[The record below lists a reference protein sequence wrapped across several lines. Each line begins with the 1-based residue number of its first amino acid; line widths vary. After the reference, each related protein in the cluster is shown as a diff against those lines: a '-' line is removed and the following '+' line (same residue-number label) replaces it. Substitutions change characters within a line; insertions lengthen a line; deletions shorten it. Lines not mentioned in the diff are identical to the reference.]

1 MKASVRLLVAA
12 VLCASF
18 ALIQPAQAD
27 DTTATSTITQIKVV
41 DVGSNNY
48 KLFHGAIWLEYD
60 KAEYNYRWGGKH
72 CNGKSLSDMNI
83 SLLFAAFRSKYSV
96 NVDYET
102 IKYRKT
108 TYRCITGFT
117 VTRS

>member
-12 VLCASF
+12 ALCASF
-18 ALIQPAQAD
+18 ALVQPVHA

-41 DVGSNNY
+41 DEGSDNY
-48 KLFHGAIWLEYD
+48 KLFHGAVWLEYD

-72 CNGKSLSDMNI
+72 CDGKSLSDMNI

-96 NVDYET
+96 NMDYET
-102 IKYRKT
+102 VKYRKSS
-108 TYRCITGFT
+108 YRCVTGFT